1 VVRWGRKCAKEG
13 VGLVRCDRAVKVG
26 KVAMRHGEVR
36 SGEAAKD
43 RSGMIGYGVITH
55 ERSLYES
62 NHG

>member
-1 VVRWGRKCAKEG
+1 M
-13 VGLVRCDRAVKVG
+13 VRCDRAVKVG

-62 NHG
+62 GND